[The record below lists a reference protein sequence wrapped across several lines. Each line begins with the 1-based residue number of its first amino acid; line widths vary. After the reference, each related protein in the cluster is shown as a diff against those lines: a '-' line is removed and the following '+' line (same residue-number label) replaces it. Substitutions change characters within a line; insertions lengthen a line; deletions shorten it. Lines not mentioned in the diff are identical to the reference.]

1 MEEILLLDAI
11 ERYSRH
17 EMTADEK
24 IFFEEMRKNNPEV
37 DLLAVE
43 HGFFLQELEHYSAV
57 TAFKHSLA
65 EAELTLAEEGL
76 FNEPVVK
83 GKAKLVQLWSKY
95 KRTVAI
101 AACIAGFVSLIS
113 GGLIIGFNSKYANKD
128 YSELI
133 REMNETKAKVK
144 AVEIKVESNKVVPI
158 PRRVPIFP
166 KASFGAT
173 AFLLDTKGYFV
184 TNYHVTDRLKNI
196 IYIENNKGEYFQA
209 IPVYVNKEADLSI
222 LKIIDT
228 SFKFNGVIPY
238 SIKKSSAEL
247 GERAFTLGYP
257 RNEIVYSEGYLSA
270 KSGNDGDSTAY
281 QFNVSV
287 NHGNSGG
294 PVLNNNGELIAVIT
308 AKNEDADGVTFAS
321 KSKNIY
327 TLIEGLKKSDTAF
340 KNLRTP
346 SGTSL
351 KGLDRVQQIKKLEDF
366 VFMVVGN

>member
-1 MEEILLLDAI
+1 MDDILILDAI
-11 ERYSRH
+11 ERYSRG
-17 EMTADEK
+17 EMNADETR
-24 IFFEEMRKNNPEV
+24 FFEEMRKNNPEV
-37 DLLAVE
+37 DQLAVE
-43 HGFFLQELEHYSAV
+43 HGFFLQELEHYSAIK
-57 TAFKHSLA
+57 AFKHSLI
-65 EAELTLAEEGL
+65 EAELKLSEEGI
-76 FNEPVVK
+76 FNEPAVK
-83 GKAKLVQLWSKY
+83 GKAKIVQLWSKY
-95 KRTVAI
+95 KRTIAI
-101 AACIAGFVSLIS
+101 AACIASFVSLII
-113 GGLIIGFNSKYANKD
+113 GGLVVGFNNKYAND
-128 YSELI
+128 GYSVLDRRI
-133 REMNETKAKVK
+133 KETDAKLK
-144 AVEIKVESNKVVPI
+144 TVEISVANSKVVPI
-158 PRRVPIFP
+158 PRHVPIFP

-173 AFLLDTKGYFV
+173 AFLVDTKGFFV
-184 TNYHVTDRLKNI
+184 TNYHVTDRLKHV

-209 IPVYVNKEADLSI
+209 MPVYMNKEADLSI
-222 LKIIDT
+222 LKIVDT
-228 SFKFNGVIPY
+228 SFKFNGTIPY
-238 SIKKSSAEL
+238 SIKKTSADL

-327 TLIEGLKKSDTAF
+327 ALLEGLRKSDTAF
-340 KNLRTP
+340 KNLKTP
-346 SGTSL
+346 SGTAL